1 MTHVPI
7 IPPYEPATGIT
18 QSPERPHQRRPIMGK
33 LSDDEA
39 KIEARYL
46 EEGLAIVKRWWG
58 TYSAEEIAFEIYLR
72 TKFRGASVKLVY
84 ALKRRLDRGQ
94 G

>member
-18 QSPERPHQRRPIMGK
+18 QSPERPHQRRPAMGK
-33 LSDDEA
+33 LSDEEA
-39 KIEARYL
+39 KIEAAYL
-46 EEGLAIVKRWWG
+46 PKALAIVKAMWG
-58 TYSAEEIAFEIYLR
+58 HYSVQDIALEIFR
-72 TKFRGASVKLVY
+72 QTDHWNTKPALVY